1 MINSHWLNIFK
12 IHNIDIS
19 LIEKEIIDINL
30 NAGDTFYDFKEKPKG
45 IIFINKGSLRLIG
58 KDENNE
64 LITINKYKKNDIACA
79 IPIILET
86 LDTSLIASTD
96 VSGLFLKKEI
106 FEILYTKSNKF
117 SNLFNQISKEEY
129 YFLAISNP
137 NPRLFES
144 NKLLKW
150 SELQFQKKKEVLLIK
165 GSSKKLPNPNRKYL
179 VSCRNLQNKNFGEIL
194 TSKDNIESNGS
205 LPVRLVPIPEDWP
218 PIHKEIIEKD
228 IENKSSNSEE
238 SNRNSFLINEPFE
251 KIKSLEDLY
260 GKIDSENSFP
270 FEKGV
275 GPSGESLACFRMISL
290 YFDIPFRRDFIK
302 KIIEE
307 QINRSENKDINLFNL
322 AAIADLIGLKTSV
335 IKPIKEEFITRVPT
349 PSILLVEKSPLICWE
364 INKNGFIVSDPKS
377 KKKLLSI
384 DDLKVKIN
392 FDETNFLYLEKTNLT
407 PKSRFGLSWFLPSIK
422 KYKNSLIQ
430 VVIAS
435 FFVQLL
441 ALFNPLLI
449 QQIIDT
455 VITQGSLRS
464 LNVLGLLLIIMS
476 ISQAVLSSLRT
487 FLFSDT
493 TNKIDAS
500 LGSSIVNHLFR
511 LPLQYF
517 SKRSIGDVS
526 SRVSE
531 LETIRNFLTGTA
543 LTILLDAVFSLLY
556 IAVML
561 MYSVKLTIWALSVIP
576 LFILLTLF
584 ISPVIKNQLRE
595 KAEASAKVNSHL
607 VETISGIETIKAQRM
622 EIASEW
628 KWGKLY
634 SRQIRAG
641 FKNTITSTTA
651 SSISNFFQQLSG
663 LIVIWVGASMVLK
676 GQLSIGQLIAFRIIS
691 GYVTNP
697 LLRISSIWQNFQE
710 IGVSLNRL
718 SDVVDNLEEIEINGK
733 NLPPL
738 PPIRGK
744 VSYEGLN
751 FSFSNNNKLQLKNIN
766 FKINKGD
773 FVGIVGKSGSGKS
786 TLLKIL
792 MRFYNQNEGKIKI
805 DDFDVSKVDLYS
817 LRNQIGIVSQE
828 SLLFDGT
835 IFSNISIAKPNA
847 SLEEVIEASK
857 LSLAHEFIENLPS
870 SYSTTVREKGT
881 ELSGGQRQRIAIAR
895 MILSDPNLVI
905 LDEATSALDIETEK
919 NVVNNLL
926 KKFSS
931 KTIFFISHRL
941 HNLINADEILVIED
955 GILVEKGKHDEL
967 IKLNGK
973 YKNLFKNNEFGN

>member
-1 MINSHWLNIFK
+1 MINDYWKNIFK
-12 IHNIDIS
+12 INNIDLSI
-19 LIEKEIIDINL
+19 IEEDIVDIHL
-30 NAGDTFYDFKEKPKG
+30 KAGDTFYNFNEDPKG
-45 IIFINKGSLRLIG
+45 IILINKGSLRLVG
-58 KDENNE
+58 RDKNNE

-79 IPIILET
+79 IPIILDIK
-86 LDTSLIASTD
+86 DTTLIASTD
-96 VSGLFLKKEI
+96 VTGLFLKKEI
-106 FEILYTKSNKF
+106 FKLIYSESNKF
-117 SNLFNQISKEEY
+117 SNLFKQVSKEEY
-129 YFLAISNP
+129 FFLALSNP
-137 NPRLFES
+137 NPRLYEIS
-144 NKLLKW
+144 KLLKW
-150 SELQFQKKKEVLLIK
+150 SEIQFQKKKEVLLIK
-165 GSSKKLPNPNRKYL
+165 GSSKQKLDPGKEYL
-179 VSCRNLQNKNFGEIL
+179 VSCRNLQNKLFGEIL
-194 TSKDNIESNGS
+194 TSEEKIEANDSF
-205 LPVRLVPIPEDWP
+205 PVRLISIPEDWP
-218 PIHKEIIEKD
+218 PINREVIKQIAETE
-228 IENKSSNSEE
+228 SLNSE
-238 SNRNSFLINEPFE
+238 SRTKTRYQVNDPIE

-302 KIIEE
+302 KIIDE

-322 AAIADLIGLKTSV
+322 AAIADLIGLKTNV
-335 IKPIKEEFITRVPT
+335 INPINKEFIPRIPT
-349 PSILLVEKSPLICWE
+349 PSIFLVEKSPLICWK
-364 INKNGFIVSDPKS
+364 IYKNGLVISDPKT
-377 KKKLLSI
+377 KKKFI
-384 DDLKVKIN
+384 PFDDLKEKIN
-392 FDETNFLYLEKTNLT
+392 LDETNFLYLEKTNLT

-464 LNVLGLLLIIMS
+464 LNVLGFLLIAMS

-511 LPLQYF
+511 LPLGYF

-543 LTILLDAVFSLLY
+543 LTILLDAVFALLY

-561 MYSVKLTIWALSVIP
+561 MYSIKLTIWALSVIP

-584 ISPVIKNQLRE
+584 ISPIIKHQLRE

-607 VETISGIETIKAQRM
+607 VETISGIETVKAQRM
-622 EIASEW
+622 EIVSEW
-628 KWGKLY
+628 KWSKLY
-634 SRQIRAG
+634 SRQIKAG
-641 FKNTITSTTA
+641 FKNTLTSTTA

-697 LLRISSIWQNFQE
+697 LLRISGIWQNFQE

-718 SDVVDNLEEIEINGK
+718 SDVVDNMEEIEINGT

-744 VSYEGLN
+744 VSFEGIN
-751 FSFSNNNKLQLKNIN
+751 FSFSNNKLQLKNIN
-766 FKINKGD
+766 FKVDKGS
-773 FVGIVGKSGSGKS
+773 FIGIVGKSGSGKS

-792 MRFYNQNEGKIKI
+792 MRFYNQNEGEIKI

-895 MILSDPNLVI
+895 MILSNPNLII

-919 NVVNNLL
+919 NVVKNLL
-926 KKFSS
+926 NKFSS

-941 HNLINADEILVIED
+941 HNLINADEILVIEN
-955 GILVEKGKHDEL
+955 GILVEKGKHNEL
-967 IKLNGK
+967 IKFNGI
-973 YKNLFKNNEFGN
+973 YKNLFKNNEIGN